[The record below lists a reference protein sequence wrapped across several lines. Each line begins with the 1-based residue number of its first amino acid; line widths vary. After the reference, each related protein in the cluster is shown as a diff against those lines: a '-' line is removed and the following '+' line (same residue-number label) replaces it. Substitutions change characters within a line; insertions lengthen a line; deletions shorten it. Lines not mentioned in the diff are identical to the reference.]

1 MSLLVLFDLLAF
13 LLKNKL
19 VQSNGIRYKDS
30 VDNKFKD
37 ILTQMAQLKLAMN
50 TQIYYFWKPQ

>member
-1 MSLLVLFDLLAF
+1 MGFGMSLLVLFDLLAF
-13 LLKNKL
+13 LLNNKL

-50 TQIYYFWKPQ
+50 TQIYYF